1 MAIAHAIA
9 PLPSLQFLLHPDRGV
24 QACSTR
30 QAVAEAAAEEVEAA
44 EEAEV
49 EVEEGWVDSRQDL
62 EDPVCAHAAGT
73 THLMQ

>member
-1 MAIAHAIA
+1 MAITHAIA
-9 PLPSLQFLLHPDRGV
+9 PLPSLQFSLHPDRGV
-24 QACSTR
+24 QAYSIR
-30 QAVAEAAAEEVEAA
+30 QTVAEAAAEEVEAA
-44 EEAEV
+44 EEA

>member
-9 PLPSLQFLLHPDRGV
+9 PLPSLQLPPHPDRGV

-30 QAVAEAAAEEVEAA
+30 QAAAEAAEEVEAA

-49 EVEEGWVDSRQDL
+49 KVEEGWVDSRQDL
-62 EDPVCAHAAGT
+62 EDPVCAHAVGT